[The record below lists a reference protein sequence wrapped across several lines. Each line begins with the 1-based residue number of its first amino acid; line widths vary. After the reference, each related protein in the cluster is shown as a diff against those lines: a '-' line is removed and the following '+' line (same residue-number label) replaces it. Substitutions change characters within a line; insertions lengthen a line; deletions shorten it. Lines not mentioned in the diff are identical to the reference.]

1 MSLST
6 GSRFGSRGLISL
18 LVVAGLTAWAVYYLS
33 SNFEE
38 FSRTLTWD
46 PAALALLSG
55 LVLLHFVLLGLFNQV
70 ILKSF
75 DLVLSFKEWFG
86 LSIITTLGNYL
97 LPPRGGAGLRAAYLK
112 KRRGFPLTHF
122 MSTFVAFYVLH
133 LVTAGLFGLLALSA
147 MSHLRTEVTAPLLIF
162 LGAVTLFSVVVVLFP
177 VRAAWFDRP
186 GLRLAA
192 RLIEGWQTI
201 KGRRSMV
208 GLLLLLVLANYLV
221 QGGMILVAY
230 RSLGLDLG
238 VAGAVLVTSLLS
250 LTSLISLTPG
260 GLGIQEAVLVFSTG
274 ALGVIP
280 AQSLAAALTIRAVI
294 LFWTFLLGPV
304 FSLWLLRKPL
314 PVVAGTELNGPDPGG
329 V

>member
-1 MSLST
+1 
-6 GSRFGSRGLISL
+6 LISL
-18 LVVAGLTAWAVYYLS
+18 LVVAGLTVWAGYYLS
-33 SNFEE
+33 ANFGQFRE
-38 FSRTLTWD
+38 TLAWN
-46 PAALALLSG
+46 PATLGLLSG
-55 LVLLHFVLLGLFNQV
+55 LVLIQFVLLGLFNRV
-70 ILKSF
+70 ILKGF

-133 LVTAGLFGLLALSA
+133 LAAAGLFGLLALA
-147 MSHLRTEVTAPLLIF
+147 ALPDLGREVTAPLLIF
-162 LGAVTLFSVVVVLFP
+162 LGAVTLFSAIVVLFP

-208 GLLLLLVLANYLV
+208 GLLLILVLANYLV
-221 QGGMILVAY
+221 QGAMILAAY

-238 VAGAVLVTSLLS
+238 AAGAVLVTSLLS
-250 LTSLISLTPG
+250 LTSLIALTPG

-274 ALGVIP
+274 ALGILP
-280 AQSLAAALTIRAVI
+280 AQSLAAALTIRAVV
-294 LFWTFLLGPV
+294 LFWTFLLGPI
-304 FSLWLLRKPL
+304 FSLWLLKKAL
-314 PVVAGTELNGPDPGG
+314 PMAGGPDPNETEAWPK
-329 V
+329 